1 MAKLSSLSSLLLVLL
16 AIVIANTNRVSTS
29 IMEEITEVRC
39 RSARRMMDGGPTTAS
54 FIACRLYCPFE
65 LSTVTPDDSNPHRSI
80 SNNAQIAVCA
90 ALKRMW
96 EDKSQ
101 LGKVIQRV
109 TEKAHYLPRMCNM
122 LTTQYQML
130 KRSKGA
136 KRATAAT
143 TRALTSS
150 RTQPSQPRTRAKRA
164 DHLLTGRL

>member
-130 KRSKGA
+130 K
-136 KRATAAT
+136 T
-143 TRALTSS
+143 T
-150 RTQPSQPRTRAKRA
+150 P
-164 DHLLTGRL
+164 